1 MATQYPRVSI
11 QGNAAS
17 VVALVVMTPDRQDA
31 RALAEA
37 RFKQRERQKA
47 DAPLA
52 LKEYYAAEEA
62 QREKTRRL
70 RALRLASAAAKS
82 QG

>member
-1 MATQYPRVSI
+1 MANPPNPCCRP
-11 QGNAAS
+11 GGEG
-17 VVALVVMTPDRQDA
+17 RQDA

-70 RALRLASAAAKS
+70 RELRLASAAAKS